1 MKTSEPRLF
10 NKNENFMKTPL
21 VQDPPLGSC
30 ISSSERSKT
39 TRPLGLGSSL
49 SLNNYIIDYIF
60 EPIHLQLNI
69 IIITTI
75 EQQKQQ
81 QRMNN
86 QRTGIAI
93 LSSLLLC
100 RGMASP
106 DSAQS
111 SATAADQSRQ
121 LQTLPALQ
129 DVGNNGSPSS
139 AFPLGICEGDCDSNA
154 ECQLGLICY
163 QRDGLV
169 EVPGCSGSGTSGTDY
184 CIDREP
190 DELAVIANDGS
201 PSELFP
207 LGNCEGDCDNDSECS
222 L

>member
-1 MKTSEPRLF
+1 MET
-10 NKNENFMKTPL
+10 NENWVLLLSLT
-21 VQDPPLGSC
+21 QQ
-30 ISSSERSKT
+30 RSKT

-49 SLNNYIIDYIF
+49 SLINYIIDYIF

-69 IIITTI
+69 IIITTTI

-139 AFPLGICEGDCDSNA
+139 A
-154 ECQLGLICY
+154 LGLICY
-163 QRDGLV
+163 QWDGLV
-169 EVPGCSGSGTSGTDY
+169 EVPGCSGSGTLDTDY

-190 DELAVIANDGS
+190 DKLAVIANNGS

-207 LGNCEGDCDNDSECS
+207 LGNCEGDCHNDSDCS

>member
-1 MKTSEPRLF
+1 MKTFGNFGGVLVHPDDPLCYASHPRPPST
-10 NKNENFMKTPL
+10 KK
-21 VQDPPLGSC
+21 QDY
-30 ISSSERSKT
+30 T
-39 TRPLGLGSSL
+39 TPLGLGSSL

-60 EPIHLQLNI
+60 EPINLQLNI

-81 QRMNN
+81 QLMNN

>member
-1 MKTSEPRLF
+1 MME
-10 NKNENFMKTPL
+10 
-21 VQDPPLGSC
+21 SC
-30 ISSSERSKT
+30 ISLHNREARLQT
-39 TRPLGLGSSL
+39 PLGLGRSL

-81 QRMNN
+81 QLMNN

>member
-1 MKTSEPRLF
+1 MET
-10 NKNENFMKTPL
+10 NENWVLLLSLTTEK
-21 VQDPPLGSC
+21 QDYTTFGSWELTFSEQLHYRLHLWAN
-30 ISSSERSKT
+30 SSTAQYHHHNNSRTTKT
-39 TRPLGLGSSL
+39 TTAYEQSTNRNHHSF
-49 SLNNYIIDYIF
+49 IF
-60 EPIHLQLNI
+60 
-69 IIITTI
+69 
-75 EQQKQQ
+75 
-81 QRMNN
+81 
-86 QRTGIAI
+86 
-93 LSSLLLC
+93 LLLY

-106 DSAQS
+106 NSAQS
-111 SATAADQSRQ
+111 SATAADQSQQ

>member
-1 MKTSEPRLF
+1 MKTF
-10 NKNENFMKTPL
+10 GNFGGVLVHPDDPLSSNTRESSKTPSSTKK
-21 VQDPPLGSC
+21 QDY
-30 ISSSERSKT
+30 T
-39 TRPLGLGSSL
+39 TPLGLGSSL

-60 EPIHLQLNI
+60 EPINLQLNI

-81 QRMNN
+81 QLMNN

-207 LGNCEGDCDNDSECS
+207 LGSCEGDCDNDSECS